1 MKSFL
6 LLAVIFWPLFIC
18 CYFGLCLFAGLL
30 LEEPRL
36 LRKCIFLWQPFVMH
50 IVHKR
55 VIKSSKSTSWTCLV
69 NTQHRVF
76 CVSDLVRK
84 SKMVSVESEKSELGL
99 DKSRGVFSRRSVSDH
114 WKFGVG
120 SQFFKEIL
128 KRRQENTQGIVWHH
142 IIELFFAQPLVF
154 FLGLFFLVRILGFFA
169 FCSCCNKSDLGI

>member
-1 MKSFL
+1 MF
-6 LLAVIFWPLFIC
+6 
-18 CYFGLCLFAGLL
+18 
-30 LEEPRL
+30 
-36 LRKCIFLWQPFVMH
+36 
-50 IVHKR
+50 
-55 VIKSSKSTSWTCLV
+55 
-69 NTQHRVF
+69 F

-142 IIELFFAQPLVF
+142 IIELFIRSAI
-154 FLGLFFLVRILGFFA
+154 GLFSWVVFLSSDPWFFCLL
-169 FCSCCNKSDLGI
+169 FLL